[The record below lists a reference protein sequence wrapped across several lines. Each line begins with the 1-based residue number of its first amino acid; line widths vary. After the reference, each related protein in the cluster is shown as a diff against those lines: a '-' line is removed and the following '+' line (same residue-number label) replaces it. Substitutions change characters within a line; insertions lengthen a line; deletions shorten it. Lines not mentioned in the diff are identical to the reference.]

1 VTDVDPIKLIR
12 FSKYFSP
19 AVFPYG
25 RTFLNTICQNV
36 LSLMGLT
43 SSNFMV
49 FTLIFTVSLSQGC
62 KNAVAHSRRAA
73 KSLGVRELDL
83 QRRSIARSFASGIP
97 FVPQSYLISVLC
109 FRLSEMTYFFSVLFT
124 FCTSCIRMLHGKTYT
139 YMCATKNVC
148 ALLKLPEHFASLH

>member
-1 VTDVDPIKLIR
+1 
-12 FSKYFSP
+12 
-19 AVFPYG
+19 
-25 RTFLNTICQNV
+25 
-36 LSLMGLT
+36 MGLT

-97 FVPQSYLISVLC
+97 FVPQSYLIS
-109 FRLSEMTYFFSVLFT
+109 RTIFSVKRNDVFLLRVVY
-124 FCTSCIRMLHGKTYT
+124 ILHFMHTN
-139 YMCATKNVC
+139 ATWQNIYVYVRY
-148 ALLKLPEHFASLH
+148 